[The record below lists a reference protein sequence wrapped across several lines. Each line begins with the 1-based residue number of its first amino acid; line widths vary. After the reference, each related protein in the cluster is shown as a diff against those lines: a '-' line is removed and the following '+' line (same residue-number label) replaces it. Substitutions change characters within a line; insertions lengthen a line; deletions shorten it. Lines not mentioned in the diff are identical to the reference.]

1 MTVKTFTSGEVLTA
15 ADTNTYLNNGGLV
28 YVTSATVGSGVTT
41 VSVANC
47 FTSTYDNYKI
57 FWTGGV
63 GTGAQ
68 ANALNLLPTSVTGW
82 NTSYSMN
89 VTYVSYA
96 GTPTNLTNLGATKWG
111 YVGEIS
117 TTNKT
122 NINFELLAPNLA
134 QYTALTNF
142 YTGADGAGAG
152 AGIHTI
158 ASAFT
163 GFTISGSSAFTGGT
177 ITVYGYRKA

>member
-1 MTVKTFTSGEVLTA
+1 MAEQTFTSGQVLTA
-15 ADTNTYLNNGGLV
+15 AQMTTLQTNIGLAF
-28 YVTSATVGSGVTT
+28 VTSVVAGTGVNS
-41 VSVANC
+41 VSVSNC

-57 FWTGGV
+57 IYTGGV

-68 ANALNLLPTSVTGW
+68 ACALNLLPTTQTGW

-89 VTYVSYA
+89 VSYCA
-96 GTPTNLTNLGATKWG
+96 YGGAVTNLQTLGGAQWG
-111 YVGEIS
+111 FAGEVS

-134 QYTALTNF
+134 QFTGLTNF
-142 YTGADGAGAG
+142 YVGEGGAGAG

-163 GFTISGSSAFTGGT
+163 GFTISGSSSFSGGT
-177 ITVYGYRKA
+177 VYVYGYRKA